1 MRAKKSASEQD
12 EVEYDFTPNHEGEE
26 NRGSKGKPSKRKR
39 ERELG
44 TEGSAVTQQVRVK
57 SKPNQGGWL
66 DKIVS
71 FFRLVLILAVILFCV
86 LVVAGI
92 WGGGRITQMAA
103 EKFGPPDPGLSTP
116 QRVLYS
122 ARLLLNERSLTTAED
137 PQGKAR
143 SFDVPLGETVNSI
156 ATRLEEERLI
166 TNADAFRTYLIY
178 AGLDKGVQAGS
189 YQLSPSM
196 TIVQIARALQ
206 NPVPTEVKFNILP
219 GWRAEEIAAA
229 LPTSGLDVGQYEFLE
244 IVRNPPADL
253 LPTGFPPL
261 DSLEG
266 FMMPG
271 QYQIKRDISP
281 HDLAALFVKRF
292 DQTVTPDLRDAY
304 DNQKLSLAQAVTL
317 ASMVQRE
324 AVVTNEQPTIASVFY
339 NRLADGMKLDSDP
352 TVQFALGYDEG
363 KHTWWKN
370 PLTQTDLQVDSRYN
384 TYIYPGL
391 PPGPIDSP
399 GIDALRAVATP
410 AHTDFYYFRAKCD
423 GSGRHAFSKTYEEH
437 LQNACP

>member
-1 MRAKKSASEQD
+1 MRAKRSASEDD
-12 EVEYDFTPNHEGEE
+12 EVEYDFTPGHAGEE
-26 NRGSKGKPSKRKR
+26 NRRSKGKPSKRKK
-39 ERELG
+39 ERE
-44 TEGSAVTQQVRVK
+44 EITQQVRVK
-57 SKPNQGGWL
+57 SKPNRGGL
-66 DKIVS
+66 IERIVS
-71 FFRLVLILAVILFCV
+71 FFKIVLILAVIMLCV
-86 LVVAGI
+86 VVVGGI
-92 WGGGRITQMAA
+92 WGGDRITRMAA
-103 EKFGPPDPGLSTP
+103 EKFGPPDPGLSIP

-122 ARLLLNERSLTTAED
+122 ARLLLSERSLTTAED
-137 PQGKAR
+137 PAGKAR
-143 SFDVPLGETVNSI
+143 TFDVPLGETVNSI

-178 AGLDKGVQAGS
+178 AGLDKGVQAGN

-196 TIVQIARALQ
+196 TMVQIAHTLQ
-206 NPVPTEVKFNILP
+206 NPVPAEVKFNILP

-229 LPTSGLDVGQYEFLE
+229 LPTSGLKVGQYEFLE
-244 IVRNPPADL
+244 IVRNPPTDL
-253 LPTGFPPL
+253 LPAGFPPL

-292 DQTVTPDLRDAY
+292 DETVTPELRDAY
-304 DNQKLSLAQAVTL
+304 NNQKLSLVQAVTL

-324 AVVTNEQPTIASVFY
+324 AVVTDEQPTIASVFY
-339 NRLADGMKLDSDP
+339 NRLASGMKLDSDP

-363 KHTWWKN
+363 SHTWWKN

-399 GIDALRAVATP
+399 GIDALRAVAYP
-410 AHTDFYYFRAKCD
+410 AQTDFYYFRAKCD
-423 GSGRHAFSKTYEEH
+423 GSGRHNFSKTYAEH